1 MTPDIERL
9 DDDEIEAAL
18 TALDGW
24 EMVDG
29 RLYRE
34 YGFDDFVE
42 AIGFMVRAAIWAE
55 MLNHHPDWSNLYKT
69 VRIFLETHDVDG
81 ISRLDLELAAK
92 MNELAAR

>member
-9 DDDEIEAAL
+9 DHDEIESAL

-29 RLYRE
+29 RMYRE

-42 AIGFMVRAAIWAE
+42 AIGFMVRAAIWVE
-55 MLNHHPDWSNLYKT
+55 MLNHHPDWSNLHKT
-69 VRIFLETHDVDG
+69 VRIRLETHDVGG

-92 MNELAAR
+92 MNELAAS